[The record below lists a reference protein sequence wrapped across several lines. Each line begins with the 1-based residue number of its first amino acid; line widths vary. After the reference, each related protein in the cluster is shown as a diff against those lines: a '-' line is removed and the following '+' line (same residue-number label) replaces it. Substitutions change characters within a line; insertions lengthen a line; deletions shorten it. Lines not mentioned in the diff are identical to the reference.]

1 MAEKREHRNKAVEKI
16 FGYVRD
22 NYGTEPEYPWIKSP
36 EYAVLRHSSN
46 RKWYG
51 LIMEVNGRA
60 FGLDDRMMWVIN
72 LKVSPQVHE
81 IMTAEGTAFPAYH
94 MNKKKWISVPLEES
108 AAQEVLY
115 DLIDESYE
123 LTK

>member
-1 MAEKREHRNKAVEKI
+1 MTEGQEHKNTAVERI
-16 FGYVRD
+16 FDYVRD
-22 NYGTEPEYPWIKSP
+22 NYGTEPEYPWARTP
-36 EYAVLRHSSN
+36 DYAVLRHSSN

-51 LIMEVNGRA
+51 LVMEVNGRA

-81 IMTAEGTAFPAYH
+81 ITIAEGTAFPAYH
-94 MNKKKWISVPLEES
+94 MNKKKWISVPLECS
-108 AAQEVLY
+108 AAEEVLY
-115 DLIDESYE
+115 NLIDESYE